1 MSVAAGRPVL
11 IVGLDG
17 ATFGVLDPLIL
28 RGDMPTLGALIRG
41 GAWGVA
47 RSVVPPITP
56 AAWSSF
62 MTGKRPGKHGI
73 YDFRVYD
80 PRTHRDTFVTS
91 RALREP
97 TMWELLTAAGRR
109 VATVNVPVT
118 YPPNPRA
125 GTVVSGFDTPS
136 VAAEFTQ
143 PRDLRTRI
151 LERIPDYRLIAV
163 PPAADPNLERDDCFE
178 DFVRQ
183 VERGHEQRTEVALD
197 LLAGGPW
204 DVFMLHYQDID
215 ILQHRTWRFL
225 ADWERHPARSSRL
238 RAAYRH
244 LDGQIAR
251 VLAAAPPAALRL
263 VVSDHGFGPHKG
275 RVYPNVLLRRW
286 GYLVWAGRR
295 RQRFMRSVR
304 KRLAR
309 LGLGRR
315 ERRRADP
322 WIAQVRE
329 RSLERMLP
337 LVWRRTRAY
346 VALAEMYGLLYVN
359 VRGREPGG
367 VVSPGPAQQ
376 ALAEE
381 IAARLRA
388 VRDPRDGAPVF
399 SEVVRGDVAFPEDP
413 LGRRPDLVLIPR
425 PEYSVY
431 RDLNHRR
438 WVDHYPVTSGT
449 HRPEG
454 IFIAAG
460 EGIRPGR
467 LACDAELVDLA
478 PTILATAGLPVPN
491 DMDGRVLEEIFLSAP
506 AVARAAP
513 AARAPDVDATL
524 SPEEEALLVE
534 RLRSL
539 GYME

>member
-1 MSVAAGRPVL
+1 MSTAAGRPVF

-17 ATFGVLDPLIL
+17 ATFGILEPLVQS
-28 RGDMPTLGALIRG
+28 GDMPTLGTLVRG

-91 RALREP
+91 RALREQ
-97 TMWELLTAAGRR
+97 TMWEILTAAGRR

-118 YPPNPRA
+118 YPPSPRA

-136 VAAEFTQ
+136 VGAEFTQ
-143 PRDLRTRI
+143 PRELRTRI

-163 PPAADPNLERDDCFE
+163 PSADDPNLERDDCFE

-183 VERGHEQRTEVALD
+183 VERCHEQRTEVALD

-263 VVSDHGFGPHKG
+263 VVSDHGFGAHEG
-275 RVYPNVLLRRW
+275 RVYPNVLLQRW

-367 VVSPGPAQQ
+367 IVSPGPAQQ
-376 ALAEE
+376 ALGEE
-381 IAARLRA
+381 IAERLRA

-399 SEVVRGDVAFPEDP
+399 SEVVRGDAVFPEDP

-460 EGIRPGR
+460 DGIRPGR
-467 LACDAELVDLA
+467 LTHEVELVDLA
-478 PTILATAGLPVPN
+478 PTILASAGLPVPD

-506 AVARAAP
+506 TVTRSASTARAADAD
-513 AARAPDVDATL
+513 AAL
-524 SPEEEALLVE
+524 SPEEEAEVVE